1 MLEFLER
8 IGWFVGLVLVQ
19 VLVLSHVHIYGYATP
34 FLYIFFVL
42 SLNSGIDR
50 NILLIWAFA
59 IGLTVDIFCNTPG
72 MHTAAITLV
81 AFLRQPILKGVVIK
95 EVEEEF
101 EPCISTMG
109 FFPYLKYT
117 LLCTLI
123 FCSVVEMIDTFSF
136 FDLKEL
142 GLRIITD
149 TLITLVCIFCVEA
162 VFRRDKS
169 EERF

>member
-1 MLEFLER
+1 MLQFLER

-50 NILLIWAFA
+50 NILLLWAFA
-59 IGLTVDIFCNTPG
+59 IGLCVDIFCNTPG
-72 MHTAAITLV
+72 MHAAAITLI
-81 AFLRQPILKGVVIK
+81 AFLREPILKLVVMK
-95 EVEEEF
+95 EMEEEF
-101 EPCISTMG
+101 EPRISTMG

-123 FCSVVEMIDTFSF
+123 FCTVIEVIDSFSF
-136 FDLKEL
+136 YNLKEL
-142 GLRIITD
+142 GLKIITD
-149 TLITLVCIFCVEA
+149 TLITLICIFCVGA
-162 VFRRDKS
+162 IFGRGKS

>member
-1 MLEFLER
+1 MLQFLER

-50 NILLIWAFA
+50 NILLLWAFA
-59 IGLTVDIFCNTPG
+59 IGLCVDVFCNTPG
-72 MHTAAITLV
+72 MHAAAITLI
-81 AFLRQPILKGVVIK
+81 AFLREPILKLVVMK
-95 EVEEEF
+95 EMEEEF
-101 EPCISTMG
+101 EPRISTMG

-123 FCSVVEMIDTFSF
+123 FCTVIEVIDSFSF
-136 FDLKEL
+136 YNLKEL
-142 GLRIITD
+142 GLKIITD
-149 TLITLVCIFCVEA
+149 TLITLICIFCVEA
-162 VFRRDKS
+162 IFGRGKS